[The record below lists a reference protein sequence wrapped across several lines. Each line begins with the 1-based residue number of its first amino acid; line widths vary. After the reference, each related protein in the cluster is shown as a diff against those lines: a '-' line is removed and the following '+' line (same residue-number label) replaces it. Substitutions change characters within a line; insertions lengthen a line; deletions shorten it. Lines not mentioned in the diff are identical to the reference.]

1 MSWRWIVWTSSN
13 INTLGHNGVA
23 IKDGLEIG
31 VAIKDGLEIG
41 M

>member
-1 MSWRWIVWTSSN
+1 MI
-13 INTLGHNGVA
+13 TLGHNGMA
-23 IKDGLEIG
+23 IKDGLEFG